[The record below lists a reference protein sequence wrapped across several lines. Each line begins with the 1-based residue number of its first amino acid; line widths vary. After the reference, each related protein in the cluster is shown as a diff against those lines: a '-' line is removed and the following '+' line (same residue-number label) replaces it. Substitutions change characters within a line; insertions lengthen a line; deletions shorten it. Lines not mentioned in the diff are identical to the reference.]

1 MYCVASTLPI
11 HFGSSSNSN
20 FASAMKR
27 AFPERVGGCRQN
39 KQKVEAKA
47 EAEQPDSELTA
58 YLVVMWLLLIES
70 I

>member
-1 MYCVASTLPI
+1 
-11 HFGSSSNSN
+11 
-20 FASAMKR
+20 MKR

-47 EAEQPDSELTA
+47 DAEQPDSELTS
-58 YLVVMWLLLIES
+58 YLVVMWLLLIEY